1 LNSVPLTPP
10 ALSVGELI
18 DDRPL
23 SSLQKRVVALCALMV
38 FLDGYDVQALGLA
51 IPKMAAAFGVP
62 PTAFAPAVSG
72 TLIGMALGAALLS
85 PLADRFGRRRMSIAL
100 LWWVVLTMVGAT
112 FAMGPW
118 SMAAWRLLSG
128 LGLGALVPVAI
139 TLTSEYAPARRR
151 ASLIT
156 LMVSFTALGAFAA
169 GLIAPALEAWG
180 GWRAIF
186 GFGAVAPALA
196 ALLCALA
203 LPESLRWRLA
213 RDPAHPDVQ
222 AQVRRLAGGAAPA
235 VVPDRRPAG
244 DAPRTGPAAL
254 WTRGLRQRTALLW
267 VLFATNL
274 FVNYGLISWLPTL
287 LVQAGWEHAAA
298 QRASGVL
305 ALSGIVGSLLVS
317 HQADRGRMLPA
328 MLGAYLLAA
337 LALVLLGQA
346 PTSKAAWIALL
357 AAAGM
362 GAFGAQMAIGSLTAG
377 YYPSEVRSTGV
388 GWASGVGRIGSFI
401 GPAVLAAMMGAGAG
415 VPLIVGGLMLP
426 MLVCAAC
433 VLRLPAAVRDRDG

>member
-1 LNSVPLTPP
+1 
-10 ALSVGELI
+10 VGELI
-18 DDRPL
+18 DERPL

-51 IPKMAAAFGVP
+51 IPRMAAHFGVA
-62 PTAFAPAVSG
+62 PTAFAPSISG

-85 PLADRFGRRRMSIAL
+85 SLADRFGRRRTSIAL

-112 FAMGPW
+112 LSVGPW

-169 GLIAPALEAWG
+169 GLIAPVLEAWG

-186 GFGAVAPALA
+186 GFGAAAPALA
-196 ALLCALA
+196 ALVCLVA
-203 LPESLRWRLA
+203 LPESLRWRVA
-213 RDPAHPDVQ
+213 RDPQHPDVQ
-222 AQVRRLAGGAAPA
+222 AQVDRIAGGPAPSVVAGPSGAAPA
-235 VVPDRRPAG
+235 A
-244 DAPRTGPAAL
+244 RTGPAAL
-254 WTRGLRQRTALLW
+254 WSPSLRRRTLLLW

-305 ALSGIVGSLLVS
+305 ALAGIVGSLLVS
-317 HQADRGRMLPA
+317 YQADRGRMLPA

-337 LALVLLGQA
+337 LSLVLLGLA
-346 PTSKAAWIALL
+346 PASKAAWIALL

-377 YYPSEVRSTGV
+377 YYPSTVRSTGV
-388 GWASGVGRIGSFI
+388 GWASGVGRIGSFV
-401 GPAVLAAMMGAGAG
+401 GPAVLAAFMGTGAGA
-415 VPLIVGGLMLP
+415 PAIIGGLMLP
-426 MLVCAAC
+426 MLICAVC
-433 VLRLPAAVRDRDG
+433 VMRLPAAIRDQDPG